1 MSLYRYSTR
10 VYGALL
16 AAFLCLATFVCL
28 AQAPAAPPAP
38 AAPTDASGDWSGT
51 WSSYNPAQASQPP
64 KEQCKDLS
72 AKVTNQNGVWEAVFE
87 GNCGR
92 PYKYNIKMEG
102 HQAGKVVLFKGSA
115 DLGARDGGVFDW
127 VGRATDKEFI
137 GFYTSQYSTGVFS
150 LTRKPSQ

>member
-1 MSLYRYSTR
+1 MSVRRQAMYAILLMCLFFA
-10 VYGALL
+10 GALS
-16 AAFLCLATFVCL
+16 V
-28 AQAPAAPPAP
+28 AQSAPPQPGAP
-38 AAPTDASGDWSGT
+38 SDASGDWSGT

-102 HQAGKVVLFKGSA
+102 HQAGGKVVLFKGSA

-150 LTRKPSQ
+150 LTRKP

>member
-1 MSLYRYSTR
+1 M
-10 VYGALL
+10 YGTLLTCLFFAAAL
-16 AAFLCLATFVCL
+16 AV
-28 AQAPAAPPAP
+28 AQSAPPQPAAAP

-150 LTRKPSQ
+150 LTRKP

>member
-1 MSLYRYSTR
+1 MLNRR
-10 VYGALL
+10 WPLLCAALL
-16 AAFLCLATFVCL
+16 TASLCF
-28 AQAPAAPPAP
+28 AQAPPAP
-38 AAPTDASGDWSGT
+38 VAPTGASSQSKAVPTDASGDWSGT
-51 WSSYNPAQASQPP
+51 WSSYNPAQAAQPP

-72 AKVTNQNGVWEAVFE
+72 AKVTNQNGVWEAIFE

-150 LTRKPSQ
+150 LTRKP